1 MYKQMMYY
9 IVGGFGVCV
18 SIYQFGKWSVRYRII
33 QNINELVLMKDEKS
47 KEGDAIKELIDE
59 HYTQL
64 EKFK

>member
-1 MYKQMMYY
+1 MMYY

-33 QNINELVLMKDEKS
+33 QNINELS